1 MLCLAK
7 AYGNRP
13 LKRVV
18 AGTAH
23 KLVYVAHP
31 DVADVDGVGVGFPDD
46 AVFAFDAD
54 LFARL
59 DTAWNL
65 GEQAQVWA
73 LWQTAKPL
81 RLEMQDA

>member
-1 MLCLAK
+1 M
-7 AYGNRP
+7 
-13 LKRVV
+13 
-18 AGTAH
+18 
-23 KLVYVAHP
+23 
-31 DVADVDGVGVGFPDD
+31 ADVDGVGVGFPDD